1 MWHEKKVRTIL
12 FDDSHLGIS
21 ASLCVHFSGSSV
33 FRQAA
38 HTSEICML
46 AKSGRPS
53 ESERL
58 NILESEKRESGA

>member
-1 MWHEKKVRTIL
+1 MQDALAFRRALWPRT
-12 FDDSHLGIS
+12 S

-33 FRQAA
+33 FKQAA
-38 HTSEICML
+38 QTKLICML

-58 NILESEKRESGA
+58 NILL